1 MMVPIAL
8 LGGFM
13 TLVGGVSMARGRE
26 DLARR
31 RRILST
37 ATSPIAQA
45 QGGFVEIAGR
55 MVVGEKGTITAP
67 FSGRPSVFVRV
78 LIEEY
83 RQRGKSGTWVT
94 IFNEST
100 AREFYVEDGSGERAR
115 IDPAGARFVLD
126 RQKIASSGTL
136 KDPPP
141 AFAQFLAA
149 HGLEST
155 SWLGFNKSLRYEE
168 ELVAVGDSVYALGPS
183 RREPGPPALNGY
195 RTGAT
200 TQLVLESMGTGD
212 GELLVSN
219 KPERELVS
227 KMLRGFVAGAAVA
240 LVGLV
245 TVCVAMTVGK

>member
-1 MMVPIAL
+1 
-8 LGGFM
+8 
-13 TLVGGVSMARGRE
+13 
-26 DLARR
+26 
-31 RRILST
+31 
-37 ATSPIAQA
+37 
-45 QGGFVEIAGR
+45 
-55 MVVGEKGTITAP
+55 MVVGEEGTISAP
-67 FSGRPSVFVRV
+67 FSGRPAVYVRV
-78 LIEEY
+78 LVEEY

-94 IFNEST
+94 VFNEST

-115 IDPAGARFVLD
+115 INPAGARFVLD
-126 RQKIASSGTL
+126 RQKIASSGTF

-149 HGLEST
+149 HRLEST

-183 RREPGPPALNGY
+183 RREAGPPALDGY

-219 KPERELVS
+219 KAERELVS
-227 KMLRGFVAGAAVA
+227 KISARSSSAPPLRSSGWSSSAWAWPQDGDSSSASPPAP
-240 LVGLV
+240 
-245 TVCVAMTVGK
+245 TRERRR